1 MPPPAGAPGAVAPM
15 AAMGYSTSIVPACSN
30 LRIARR
36 GLALFQRMLE
46 VDEHHVHTGRLERDR
61 LAWLDFEA
69 ALDGPHLHHAIVHG
83 HGVYLTLGAGLTGHA
98 GHPIRR
104 LTVIRDGHVS
114 SARRCALWRRAGPGL
129 GDVDRADIVVGRFSR
144 RCSELRQSERESR
157 R

>member
-1 MPPPAGAPGAVAPM
+1 MPPPRRRAGRGRPYGSDGVLDVDCAGM
-15 AAMGYSTSIVPACSN
+15 LEFEDC
-30 LRIARR
+30 RR